1 MNILAIDLG
10 TYSVKFFECRLER
23 KQLKY
28 LGHREIVISKIKSKF
43 DPETTVNEI
52 HNEIVRSYLKQSN
65 FEGKVIYQIQDNF
78 TTSRYLELPVN
89 NRKKA
94 EQMVPF
100 LLEENIPYS
109 LSDIHYTSTLIK
121 HGENYSALVNIAQ
134 LDYFDNYYS
143 YLEET
148 GTLPGILTTEMGVIQ
163 SYIDQKEYSG
173 SFCIV
178 DIGHETTKAYFIHNK
193 EVISSH
199 LTNLGG
205 KVLDDIIS
213 NTYQIPM
220 DEAVIYKHQNCFF
233 LTEDQLDGVT
243 DEQREFA
250 NLMSNAFTPLV
261 LDLKRWELGYR
272 VKFGNPINKVLI
284 TGGSSNIKNI
294 ANFLTSHLNI
304 KVEHFNARK
313 LNELERKEKQS
324 FLLSYMMAAA
334 QRSATQVP
342 NFLTGNYTS
351 GFSDSISMHSVSF
364 IFSRV
369 AVVCLI
375 LASFMAVNR
384 SFFLTRESKNLDKRI
399 TKLLK
404 QESLE
409 ISRRDQKKYRR
420 SPERVLSI
428 LKKKNRTVKQEIRT
442 IHSATEVNAAIPL
455 MQISEYVSR
464 NELINMDLFENINGE
479 VRVHFSSKEPKELEA
494 LQSHLKAGP
503 FNSLEITLKK
513 NAKNMTVKFMENI

>member
-23 KQLKY
+23 KQLRY
-28 LGHREIVISKIKSKF
+28 LGHREVIISKIRSQF
-43 DPETTVNEI
+43 NPETTVNEI
-52 HNEIVRSYLKQSN
+52 HNEIVRSYLKQSQ
-65 FEGKVIYQIQDNF
+65 FEGKIIYQIQDNF

-134 LDYFDNYYS
+134 LDYFDNYYN

-163 SYIDQKEYSG
+163 SFIDQKEYSG
-173 SFCIV
+173 SFCII
-178 DIGHETTKAYFIHNK
+178 DIGHESTNAYFVHNK

-213 NTYQIPM
+213 STYQIPI
-220 DEAVIYKHQNCFF
+220 DQAVLYKHDNCFF

-243 DEQREFA
+243 DEQKEFA
-250 NLMSNAFTPLV
+250 TLMSQAFMPLV

-272 VKFGNPINKVLI
+272 VKFGNPINKVFI
-284 TGGSSNIKNI
+284 TGGSSNINNI
-294 ANFLTSHLNI
+294 ENFLTYHLNL
-304 KVEHFNARK
+304 KVEKFNATK
-313 LNELERKEKQS
+313 LTEVDKEEKQS

-334 QRSATQVP
+334 QRSATQTP

-369 AVVCLI
+369 MVACLI
-375 LASFMAVNR
+375 LVSFMAIER
-384 SFFLTRESKNLDKRI
+384 TFFLNAESKSLDRKI
-399 TKLLK
+399 KKMLK
-404 QESLE
+404 NETLGL
-409 ISRRDQKKYRR
+409 SRRDQKKYRR
-420 SPERVLSI
+420 KPESVLKI
-428 LKKKNRTVKQEIRT
+428 LKKKNRVVKQEIRT
-442 IHSATEVNAAIPL
+442 IHSATEVNAALPL
-455 MQISEYVSR
+455 MQISEYIAR
-464 NELINMDLFENINGE
+464 NELVNMELFENKNGE
-479 VRVHFSSKEPKELEA
+479 VRVQFSSKEPKELEA
-494 LQSHLKAGP
+494 LQSHLRSGP
-503 FNSLEITLKK
+503 FNGLQITLKSK
-513 NAKNMTVKFMENI
+513 SKIMTVKFTDKI

>member
-28 LGHREIVISKIKSKF
+28 LGHREIVISKIRAQF
-43 DPETTVNEI
+43 DPDTTVNEI
-52 HNEIVRSYLKQSN
+52 HNEIIRSYLKQSE
-65 FEGKVIYQIQDNF
+65 FEGKIIYQIQDNF

-121 HGENYSALVNIAQ
+121 HGENFSALVSIAQ

-163 SYIDQKEYSG
+163 SFIDQKEYTG
-173 SFCIV
+173 SFCII
-178 DIGHETTKAYFIHNK
+178 DIGHESTNAYFIHNK

-213 NTYQIPM
+213 STYQIPL
-220 DEAVIYKHQNCFF
+220 DEAVIYKHENCFF
-233 LTEDQLDGVT
+233 LTEDQLSDVT
-243 DEQREFA
+243 EEQRDFA
-250 NLMSNAFTPLV
+250 TLMAQSIMPLI

-272 VKFGNPINKVLI
+272 VKFGNPINKIFL
-284 TGGSSNIKNI
+284 TGGSSNINNI
-294 ANFLTSHLNI
+294 ENFLTSHLNI
-304 KVEHFNARK
+304 KVEKFKTDKIKDLPSAKR
-313 LNELERKEKQS
+313 QS

-334 QRSATQVP
+334 QRSSTQIP

-351 GFSDSISMHSVSF
+351 GFSDSISLHSVSF
-364 IFSRV
+364 IFTRV
-369 AVVCLI
+369 
-375 LASFMAVNR
+375 MAVCAMLICFMVVER
-384 SFFLTRESKNLDKRI
+384 SFILQKESRSLDSKI
-399 TKLLK
+399 KKLIKYEAL
-404 QESLE
+404 SV
-409 ISRRDQKKYRR
+409 SRRDQKKYNRD
-420 SPERVLSI
+420 PKQILSI
-428 LKKKNRTVKQEIRT
+428 VKKKNSVVKQEIKT
-442 IHSATEVNAAIPL
+442 IMSASEVNAAIPL
-455 MQISEYVSR
+455 IQISEYISR
-464 NELINMDLFENINGE
+464 NELINMELFENKGGN
-479 VRVHFSSKEPKELEA
+479 VRIHFSSKEPKELEA
-494 LQSHLKAGP
+494 LQTHLKNGP
-503 FNSLEITLKK
+503 FNDLNIELKK
-513 NAKNMTVKFMENI
+513 NARTMVIKFTENI

>member
-23 KQLKY
+23 KQLRY
-28 LGHREIVISKIKSKF
+28 LGHREIVISKIRSQF
-43 DPETTVNEI
+43 DPDTTVNEI
-52 HNEIVRSYLKQSN
+52 HNEIVRSYLKQSQ

-109 LSDIHYTSTLIK
+109 LSDIHYTSTLVK
-121 HGENYSALVNIAQ
+121 HGENYSALVSIAQ

-163 SYIDQKEYSG
+163 SFIDQKEYSG

-178 DIGHETTKAYFIHNK
+178 DIGHESTNAYFIHNK

-213 NTYQIPM
+213 NTYQIPL
-220 DEAVIYKHQNCFF
+220 DEAVLYKHENCFF
-233 LTEDQLDGVT
+233 LTDDQLDGVT

-250 NLMSNAFTPLV
+250 SLMSGAFMPLI

-272 VKFGNPINKVLI
+272 VKFGNPINKIYI

-294 ANFLTSHLNI
+294 ENFLTSHLNL
-304 KVEHFNARK
+304 KVEKFNSSK
-313 LNELERKEKQS
+313 LIDIEKKEKQS
-324 FLLSYMMAAA
+324 FLLSYMMAAT
-334 QRSATQVP
+334 QRSSTQVP

-364 IFSRV
+364 IFSRMM
-369 AVVCLI
+369 VVCLV

-384 SFFLTRESKNLDKRI
+384 TFFLTEKSKDLDRKI
-399 TKLLK
+399 KKLLK
-404 QESLE
+404 QESLA

-420 SPERVLSI
+420 SPDRVLKI
-428 LKKKNRTVKQEIRT
+428 IKKKNRLVKQEIRT

-455 MQISEYVSR
+455 MQVSEYISR
-464 NELINMDLFENINGE
+464 NELVNMELFENKDGE
-479 VRVHFSSKEPKELEA
+479 VRIQFSSKEPKELEA
-494 LQSHLKAGP
+494 LKSHLKAGP
-503 FNSLEITLKK
+503 FNRLEIDLKK
-513 NAKNMTVKFMENI
+513 DAKSMTIKFTESI